1 MNEGNEPLDS
11 TIEESDLKKK
21 SGTKEFLSAQVAAF
35 IGTAVDFGVV
45 ILLTEIFGIWYVISN
60 AIGAICG
67 AITNFFLGRNWV
79 FLSTKNK
86 ISHQAFRYFLVATG
100 SMILNTLGVYLL
112 TEFSSLNY
120 IYSKV
125 IVAIFIAFT
134 FNFLLQKHF
143 VFKEKELPKY

>member
-1 MNEGNEPLDS
+1 MKNKNEPLDAP
-11 TIEESDLKKK
+11 IEESDLKKK

-45 ILLTEIFGIWYVISN
+45 IFLTEILGIWYIVSN
-60 AIGAICG
+60 AIGASCG

-79 FLSTKNK
+79 FSSTENK
-86 ISHQAFRYFLVATG
+86 ISHQASRYFLVATG

-112 TEFSSLNY
+112 TEFTSLNY
-120 IYSKV
+120 IYSKI
-125 IVAIFIAFT
+125 IVAVLIAFT

-143 VFKEKELPKY
+143 VFK

>member
-1 MNEGNEPLDS
+1 MKNKNEPLDAP
-11 TIEESDLKKK
+11 TEESDLKKK

-35 IGTAVDFGVV
+35 IGTAVDFGVM
-45 ILLTEIFGIWYVISN
+45 IFLTELIGVWYVISN

-79 FLSTKNK
+79 FLSKERK

-112 TEFSSLNY
+112 TEFTSLNY
-120 IYSKV
+120 IFSKV
-125 IVAIFIAFT
+125 IVAILIAFT
-134 FNFLLQKHF
+134 FNFLLQKYF
-143 VFKEKELPKY
+143 VFK

>member
-1 MNEGNEPLDS
+1 MKNKNEPLDAPL
-11 TIEESDLKKK
+11 EEPDLKKK

-45 ILLTEIFGIWYVISN
+45 IFLTEIIGIWYVVSN
-60 AIGAICG
+60 AIGATCG

-79 FLSTKNK
+79 FSSTKNK

-100 SMILNTLGVYLL
+100 SMILNTLGVFLL
-112 TEFSSLNY
+112 TEFTALNY

-125 IVAIFIAFT
+125 IVAVIIAFT
-134 FNFLLQKHF
+134 FNFFLQKYF
-143 VFKEKELPKY
+143 VFK

>member
-1 MNEGNEPLDS
+1 MKNENEPFDS
-11 TIEESDLKKK
+11 PLRSSDLKKK

-45 ILLTEIFGIWYVISN
+45 IFLTEVFGIWYVVSN
-60 AIGAICG
+60 VIGAMCG
-67 AITNFFLGRNWV
+67 AVTNFFLGRHWV
-79 FLSTKNK
+79 FSSTQNK

-112 TEFSSLNY
+112 TEFTSLNY
-120 IYSKV
+120 IFSKI
-125 IVAIFIAFT
+125 IVAVLIAFT

-143 VFKEKELPKY
+143 VFK

>member
-1 MNEGNEPLDS
+1 MKNENEPLD
-11 TIEESDLKKK
+11 TPFEESDLKKK

-45 ILLTEIFGIWYVISN
+45 IFLTEIIGVWYVVSN
-60 AIGAICG
+60 AIGAMCG

-79 FLSTKNK
+79 FSSTENK

-100 SMILNTLGVYLL
+100 SMILNTLGVYML
-112 TEFSSLNY
+112 TEFTSLNY
-120 IYSKV
+120 IYSKI
-125 IVAIFIAFT
+125 IVAVFIAFT

-143 VFKEKELPKY
+143 VFK

>member
-1 MNEGNEPLDS
+1 MKNEEEPLDS
-11 TIEESDLKKK
+11 PIKESDVKKK

-35 IGTAVDFGVV
+35 IGTTVDFGVV
-45 ILLTEIFGIWYVISN
+45 IFLTEIFEIWYVVSN
-60 AIGAICG
+60 ATGAMCG

-79 FLSTKNK
+79 FSSTEKK

-112 TEFSSLNY
+112 TEYTSLNY

-125 IVAIFIAFT
+125 IVAVFIAFT

-143 VFKEKELPKY
+143 VFK